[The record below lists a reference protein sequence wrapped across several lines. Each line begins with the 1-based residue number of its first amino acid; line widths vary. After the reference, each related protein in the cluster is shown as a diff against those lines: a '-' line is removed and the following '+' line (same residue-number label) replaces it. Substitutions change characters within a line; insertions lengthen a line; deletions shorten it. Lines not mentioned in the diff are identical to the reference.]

1 MCRGGFPKDRFVTT
15 ADGETGLNDLCP
27 GFKRSFTHALPY
39 AVRIGSARLSER
51 GSGAPDA
58 GAAPER
64 LAGVGRNAPGPCG
77 SGRKFKQCCLDR
89 SRA

>member
-1 MCRGGFPKDRFVTT
+1 MCRGGCPKDRLVTT
-15 ADGETGLNDLCP
+15 LDGETGLNDLCP
-27 GFKRSFTHALPY
+27 GFKRFFTHALPC

-58 GAAPER
+58 GAVPER
-64 LAGVGRNAPGPCG
+64 FAGVGWNAPCPCG
-77 SGRKFKQCCLDR
+77 SGRTFKQCCLDQ